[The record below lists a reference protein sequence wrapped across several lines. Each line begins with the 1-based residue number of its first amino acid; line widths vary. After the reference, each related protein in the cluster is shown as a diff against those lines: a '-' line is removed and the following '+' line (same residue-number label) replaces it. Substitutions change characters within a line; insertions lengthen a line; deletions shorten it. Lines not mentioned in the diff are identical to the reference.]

1 MPGDSRRLSAHR
13 FGSKA
18 GWHAGNK
25 TAGDAASRLSPAH
38 TERKCSRMDTP
49 GNLFVVAAPS
59 GAGKSSLV
67 KALLELDSHL
77 TVSVSHTTRQPRGQ
91 EQQGREYCFIDEPE
105 FRQMAAQGD
114 FFEWAEVHGNLY
126 GTSRRAIEDRL
137 ARGEDVVLEIDWQG
151 ALQIKQIFAHAVL
164 IFILPPS
171 WAELRQRLTRRGE
184 DGAEVIERRMANA
197 RIEVAQS
204 RHFDFVIIN
213 GLFETALFDLKTVV
227 HSQRLRY
234 AAQLRNKSQVFAALE
249 LI

>member
-1 MPGDSRRLSAHR
+1 
-13 FGSKA
+13 
-18 GWHAGNK
+18 
-25 TAGDAASRLSPAH
+25 
-38 TERKCSRMDTP
+38 MDTP

-77 TVSVSHTTRQPRGQ
+77 AVSVSHTTRAPRGQ
-91 EQQGREYCFIDEPE
+91 EQHGREYWFIGLDE

-126 GTSRRAIEDRL
+126 GTSRKAIEERL
-137 ARGEDVVLEIDWQG
+137 MAGQDVVLEIDWQG
-151 ALQIKQIFAHAVL
+151 ALQIKQLFGHAVL

-171 WAELRQRLTRRGE
+171 WDELRQRLQRRGE
-184 DGAEVIERRMANA
+184 DPPAVIEQRMVNA
-197 RIEVAQS
+197 REEVAQA

-213 GLFETALFDLKTVV
+213 SLFETALFDLKTVV
-227 HSQRLRY
+227 HSQRLKY
-234 AAQLRNKSQVFAALE
+234 AAQQRNRSHVFAALN